1 MTNADKYEITKE
13 EYEIILALREL
24 QNDVKDLKESG
35 EIDYDKQR

>member
-24 QNDVKDLKESG
+24 HNDVKDLKESG
-35 EIDYDKQR
+35 ELSYD